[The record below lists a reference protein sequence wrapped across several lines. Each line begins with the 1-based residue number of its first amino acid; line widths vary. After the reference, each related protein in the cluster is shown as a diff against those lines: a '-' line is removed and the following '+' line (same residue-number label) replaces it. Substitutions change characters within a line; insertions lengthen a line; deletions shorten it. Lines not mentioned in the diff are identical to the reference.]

1 MNVKTF
7 VLVLLAA
14 PALGR
19 AKRQGTLEDTP
30 VLPFAGQSRPGD
42 KSPPLEVQNGNVEK
56 GIVDRKDADVEEV
69 LEYADES
76 DPGVNPEAEMDISEA
91 NEEPETD
98 VVLQDGAAV
107 GRVIAGGLPVREAF
121 FERYYGQ
128 NRNGS
133 TTEKPTEEKKTPWY
147 KSKLT
152 WIIVGVV
159 VGIIVLLLC
168 ILICI
173 KCRK

>member
-1 MNVKTF
+1 MNVKIF

-19 AKRQGTLEDTP
+19 IRRQDTP

-42 KSPPLEVQNGNVEK
+42 ESPSLEIQNENAEK
-56 GIVDRKDADVEEV
+56 GIVESKDAEVEEA
-69 LEYADES
+69 LEYVDES
-76 DPGVNPEAEMDISEA
+76 DPGVDPEAEMDMLEA
-91 NEEPETD
+91 NEKPDTD
-98 VVLQDGAAV
+98 AVLQDGAAV
-107 GRVIAGGLPVREAF
+107 GRVVAGGSPVREAF
-121 FERYYGQ
+121 FERYYGRK
-128 NRNGS
+128 RNGS
-133 TTEKPTEEKKTPWY
+133 PTETPTEEKKTPWY

-168 ILICI
+168 VLIRI
-173 KCRK
+173 KSKK

>member
-1 MNVKTF
+1 MNVKIF
-7 VLVLLAA
+7 VLVLMAA

-19 AKRQGTLEDTP
+19 VRRQGTLEDTQ

-42 KSPPLEVQNGNVEK
+42 ESPSLEVQNENAEK
-56 GIVDRKDADVEEV
+56 GIVDSKEAEVEEV
-69 LEYADES
+69 LEYVDKS
-76 DPGVNPEAEMDISEA
+76 DPGVDPEAKMDMLEA
-91 NEEPETD
+91 NEEPDTD
-98 VVLQDGAAV
+98 AVLQDGAAV
-107 GRVIAGGLPVREAF
+107 GRVIAGGSPVREAF
-121 FERYYGQ
+121 FERYYGR

-133 TTEKPTEEKKTPWY
+133 TTEEEKTPWY

-168 ILICI
+168 ILICT
-173 KCRK
+173 KCKK

>member
-1 MNVKTF
+1 MNVKIF

-19 AKRQGTLEDTP
+19 VRRQGTLEDTP

-42 KSPPLEVQNGNVEK
+42 ESPSLEVQNENAEK
-56 GIVDRKDADVEEV
+56 GIVDSKDAEVEEV
-69 LEYADES
+69 LEYVDES
-76 DPGVNPEAEMDISEA
+76 DPGVDPEAEMDMLEA
-91 NEEPETD
+91 NEEPD
-98 VVLQDGAAV
+98 ADAVLQDGPAV
-107 GRVIAGGLPVREAF
+107 GRVIAGGSPVREAF
-121 FERYYGQ
+121 FERYYGR

-133 TTEKPTEEKKTPWY
+133 TTETPTEEKKTPWY

-173 KCRK
+173 KRKK

>member
-1 MNVKTF
+1 MNVRIF

-19 AKRQGTLEDTP
+19 VRRQGTLEDTP
-30 VLPFAGQSRPGD
+30 VLPFAGQSRPG
-42 KSPPLEVQNGNVEK
+42 SPSLEVHNENAEK
-56 GIVDRKDADVEEV
+56 GIVDSKDAEVEEV
-69 LEYADES
+69 LEYVDES
-76 DPGVNPEAEMDISEA
+76 DPGVDPETEMDMLKA
-91 NEEPETD
+91 NEEPDTD
-98 VVLQDGAAV
+98 AVLQDGAV
-107 GRVIAGGLPVREAF
+107 VRRVIAGGSPVREAF
-121 FERYYGQ
+121 FKRYYGR

-133 TTEKPTEEKKTPWY
+133 TTETPTEEKKTPWY

-168 ILICI
+168 ILICT
-173 KCRK
+173 KCKK